1 MTLFVQLFLACK
13 KIVAQ
18 CNHPHIWRKKSKN
31 EKQLCPFPELLV
43 SEERN
48 ILFLKNDE
56 KMGQKLAIQSLFHV
70 SL

>member
-1 MTLFVQLFLACK
+1 MTLFVQLFLVCK

-18 CNHPHIWRKKSKN
+18 CNHPQIWRKSKN

-43 SEERN
+43 SERS
-48 ILFLKNDE
+48 ILFKKNDE

-70 SL
+70 RL